1 VNIDVFSDI
10 VCPWCL
16 IGKRQLEAAIS
27 QYAKPV
33 TVHWPPFQ
41 LNPQLALEG
50 MARSDYLAMKF
61 GRTDASD
68 IYARVKQ
75 AGKEVGLALNI
86 EAITK
91 QPNTLKGHAL
101 LTQAFNEGGSS
112 MQSALN
118 EALFIDYFMHA
129 GDLTNDAHLSELAR
143 TAGVTEKGIHE
154 ALTQKSSADSVAEED
169 STARE
174 AGISGVPFFIF
185 NRKLAVSG
193 AQGTEALLAAMYES
207 ESLA

>member
-16 IGKRQLEAAIS
+16 MGKRQLETAI
-27 QYAKPV
+27 QQFAKPAN
-33 TVHWPPFQ
+33 VHWRPFQ
-41 LNPQLALEG
+41 LNPQLPNEG
-50 MARSDYLAMKF
+50 MARADYLAMKF
-61 GRTDASD
+61 GRTNASD

-75 AGKEVGLALNI
+75 AGKDLGLEFNI
-86 EAITK
+86 EAITR

-101 LTQAFNEGGSS
+101 LAQAFNEGGSAL
-112 MQSALN
+112 QSALN
-118 EALFIDYFMHA
+118 ETLFTDYFMFA
-129 GDLTNDAHLSELAR
+129 GDLSSDAHLSDLAR
-143 TAGVTEKGIHE
+143 STGVSEKGIHD
-154 ALTQKSSADSVAEED
+154 ALTHQSALDSVSEED

-185 NRKLAVSG
+185 NRKHAVSG
-193 AQGTEALLAAMYES
+193 AQGVEALLAAMQKS

>member
-33 TVHWPPFQ
+33 TVHWRPFQ

-61 GRTDASD
+61 GHTDASD

-75 AGKEVGLALNI
+75 AGREVGLALNI

-112 MQSALN
+112 MQSTLN

-193 AQGTEALLAAMYES
+193 AQGTEALLAAMHES

>member
-33 TVHWPPFQ
+33 AVRWRPFQ
-41 LNPQLALEG
+41 LNPQLASEG

-112 MQSALN
+112 MQSALH
-118 EALFIDYFMHA
+118 EALFIDYFMQA

-143 TAGVTEKGIHE
+143 AAGVTEKGIHE
-154 ALTQKSSADSVAEED
+154 ALTQKSSAESVAEED

-193 AQGTEALLAAMYES
+193 AQGTEALLAAMHES

>member
-1 VNIDVFSDI
+1 VNI
-10 VCPWCL
+10 
-16 IGKRQLEAAIS
+16 AA
-27 QYAKPV
+27 
-33 TVHWPPFQ
+33 
-41 LNPQLALEG
+41 EG
-50 MARSDYLAMKF
+50 LARSDYLAMKF
-61 GRTDASD
+61 GRTDARD

-101 LTQAFNEGGSS
+101 LAQALIEGGSS
-112 MQSALN
+112 MQIALN
-118 EALFIDYFMHA
+118 EALFTDYFMDA

-143 TAGVTEKGIHE
+143 DTGVTE
-154 ALTQKSSADSVAEED
+154 ED
-169 STARE
+169 ATARE
-174 AGISGVPFFIF
+174 VGISGVPFFIF

-193 AQGTEALLAAMYES
+193 AQGTEALLAAMHES

>member
-10 VCPWCL
+10 VCPWCF

-33 TVHWPPFQ
+33 SVRWRPFQ
-41 LNPQLALEG
+41 LNPQLANEG
-50 MARSDYLAMKF
+50 MARSNYLAMKF

-101 LTQAFNEGGSS
+101 LAQAFNE
-112 MQSALN
+112 
-118 EALFIDYFMHA
+118 
-129 GDLTNDAHLSELAR
+129 
-143 TAGVTEKGIHE
+143 
-154 ALTQKSSADSVAEED
+154 ALTQSSSAENVAEED

-185 NRKLAVSG
+185 NRKLALSG
-193 AQGTEALLAAMYES
+193 AQGTEALLQAMYES